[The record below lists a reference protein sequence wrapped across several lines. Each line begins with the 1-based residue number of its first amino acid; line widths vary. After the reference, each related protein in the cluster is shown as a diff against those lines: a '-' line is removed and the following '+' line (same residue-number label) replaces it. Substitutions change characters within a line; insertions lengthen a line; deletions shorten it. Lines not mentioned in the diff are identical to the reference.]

1 MSELLSMEK
10 VSPDPVLSAFELPLR
25 RTFFPFGFPL
35 ELETNSSD
43 VIAAAAEGWG
53 AFQQMFDEK
62 PVRLCLGVLEE
73 AGGALA
79 VETVI
84 RSREHMMSIVG
95 DQENFVV
102 CDFKN
107 GFAFGWVTRDTAAD
121 HPMLRYRFLIAGAA
135 TLIEQRAFA
144 ALHGALVVRNGK
156 GVMLAGDSFAGKSTL
171 AYACARAGWTYVSD
185 DALFLVRGRND
196 RYALGDPYSIR
207 FRPDAPQLFPEL
219 ADRLVTI
226 RPNGKVA
233 IEVLTRELAVDT
245 APGCNIDHVVYLN
258 RDGVGPARL
267 RHLSK
272 EWVLEDWAR
281 YAVFGTKVVREA
293 QRHCYQGIVSA
304 QLREMRYSDLDQ
316 AVARLKQLVDN
327 GA

>member
-25 RTFFPFGFPL
+25 HTFYPFGFPL
-35 ELETNSSD
+35 ALETNSAD

-53 AFQQMFDEK
+53 AFQQMFDEQ
-62 PVRLCLGVLEE
+62 PVRLCLGVLEG
-73 AGGALA
+73 GGALS
-79 VETVI
+79 VETII

-95 DQENFVV
+95 DHENFVV
-102 CDFKN
+102 CDFN
-107 GFAFGWVTRDTAAD
+107 GGFGFGWVNQSTAAD

-135 TLIEQRAFA
+135 TLIEQRACA
-144 ALHGALVVRNGK
+144 ALHGALVVRKGK

-171 AYACARAGWTYVSD
+171 AYACARTGWTYVSD

-226 RPNGKVA
+226 RPNGKLA
-233 IEVLTRELAVDT
+233 IEVLTRELAVDA

-258 RDGVGPARL
+258 RDKAGPARL

-272 EWVLEDWAR
+272 ECVLEDWAQ

-293 QRHCYQGIVSA
+293 QRQSYERVLSA
-304 QLREMRYSDLDQ
+304 QLLEMQYSDLDD
-316 AVARLKQLVDN
+316 AVARLEQLVDD